1 MGKFISFILGMIVGG
16 ILSIA
21 LLVIVGTSYVSN
33 DTTHEGNEVV
43 KEEVRKE
50 PIHTFEVKKGS
61 KYIELHTY
69 MPKDSVAL
77 LYGKPDKVN
86 MDYNEYSDI
95 MDEKWIYENN
105 WEIPEYI
112 FEFENGKLTQ
122 VTSY

>member
-86 MDYNEYSDI
+86 MNYNEYSDI

-105 WEIPEYI
+105 WEIPECI